1 MLFVIMQYLWYIS
14 PSDYIPGYFVCRYTA
29 AIKDISNNITIARYE
44 DALYYLLRLIALNTH
59 VKIWRFVIIWS
70 FF

>member
-14 PSDYIPGYFVCRYTA
+14 SSDYIPGYLVCRYTA
-29 AIKDISNNITIARYE
+29 AIKDISNNITIARDE

-59 VKIWRFVIIWS
+59 VKIWCFVIIWS